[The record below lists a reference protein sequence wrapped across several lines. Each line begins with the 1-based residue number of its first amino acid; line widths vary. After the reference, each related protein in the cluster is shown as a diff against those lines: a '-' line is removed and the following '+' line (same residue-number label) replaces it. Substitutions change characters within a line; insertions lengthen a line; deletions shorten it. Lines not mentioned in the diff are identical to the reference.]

1 MFVVLELQR
10 SGENTLGTIVT
21 THETRNSAEQKY
33 HQVLA
38 AAAVSNVDIHSAVML
53 SETGQRIKGESYVHM
68 DNNGVE
74 VEIY

>member
-10 SGENTLGTIVT
+10 TGENTLGTIIS
-21 THETRNSAEQKY
+21 THETRNEAEQKY

-38 AAAVSNVDIHSAVML
+38 AAAVSNIDIHSAVML
-53 SETGQRIKGESYVHM
+53 SETGQRIKGESYAHV

-74 VEIY
+74 VEIF